1 MRNEERHGPRSH
13 DFLPKQSGLVC
24 HVFVTVSIFVRTLS
38 LSLSLDS
45 LCVFELYAGGSSLL
59 IASHGA
65 QVLALRTDS
74 IACKGVNGRT
84 YETWKDSLTRGSR
97 VGKIL
102 ATWLAPNSCIFPCTA
117 ILGRSK
123 DMYDHK
129 TDQEDRYM
137 APAITFLPLTL
148 NQSYFI

>member
-1 MRNEERHGPRSH
+1 MVLVHMTS
-13 DFLPKQSGLVC
+13 FLSSQDWW
-24 HVFVTVSIFVRTLS
+24 HVFVTVSIFVRTLSLS

-129 TDQEDRYM
+129 LIKRTDTWHQ
-137 APAITFLPLTL
+137 
-148 NQSYFI
+148 Q